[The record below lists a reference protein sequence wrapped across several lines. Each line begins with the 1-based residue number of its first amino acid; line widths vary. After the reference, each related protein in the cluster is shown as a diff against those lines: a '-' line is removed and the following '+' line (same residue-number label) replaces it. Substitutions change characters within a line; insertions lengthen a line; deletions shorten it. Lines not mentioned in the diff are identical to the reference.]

1 MNSSIDFKGLNFEL
15 IPFGSGRRGCPGV
28 MFAIAVN
35 ELVLANLVYQFDWK
49 FPDGVAGRDLDMSE
63 VVSFTCH
70 RKYPLLAIAT
80 KYEKK

>member
-1 MNSSIDFKGLNFEL
+1 
-15 IPFGSGRRGCPGV
+15 
-28 MFAIAVN
+28 VN

-49 FPDGVAGRDLDMSE
+49 LPDGVAGRDLDMSE